1 MKVVILVLN
10 GSRCSGSLSLV
21 TFSSFDLKQIQ
32 DILVEVAR
40 NIAIDLS
47 LLAKYLQMMFF
58 LDEPMSF
65 RRTFIKLS
73 QILLD
78 IL

>member
-1 MKVVILVLN
+1 
-10 GSRCSGSLSLV
+10 
-21 TFSSFDLKQIQ
+21 
-32 DILVEVAR
+32 
-40 NIAIDLS
+40 
-47 LLAKYLQMMFF
+47 MMFF

>member
-1 MKVVILVLN
+1 MKVVIFVLN